1 MNRFVCAAPSTGML
15 AGRCYAL
22 SRVNVRFALLD
33 PMPQVTEQ
41 HRAARRAEILAA
53 ACRCF
58 ARDGF
63 HATSIADIIRES
75 ELSAGSVYLYFKSK
89 TEIIAAVVEMT
100 LGTADELFAELLAN
114 DATPSPEE
122 TVAFM
127 LDAVMQR
134 AVHHPLLGV
143 DMSRVALH
151 AWAEALRDP
160 EIANRIE
167 HTLRHLRGHYAQ
179 VARRWQAAGTI
190 DPDTD
195 PEHIGAVLLGIV
207 HAFALQRLLIPGTD
221 PNQYL
226 SGVRALLADA
236 RG

>member
-1 MNRFVCAAPSTGML
+1 
-15 AGRCYAL
+15 
-22 SRVNVRFALLD
+22 
-33 PMPQVTEQ
+33 MPQVTEQ

-75 ELSAGSVYLYFKSK
+75 DLSAGSVYLYFKSK

-100 LGTADELFAELLAN
+100 LGTADELFAELLAD
-114 DATPSPEE
+114 DASPSPEE

-127 LDAVMQR
+127 LDAVMER
-134 AVHHPLLGV
+134 AVHHPLLKV
-143 DMSRVALH
+143 DMSRVALN

-160 EIANRIE
+160 EIAARID
-167 HTLRHLRGHYAQ
+167 HTLRHLRKHYSQ
-179 VARRWQAAGTI
+179 VACRWQAAGTI

-207 HAFALQRLLIPGTD
+207 HAFALQRLLIPGTH
-221 PNQYL
+221 PTQYL
-226 SGVRALLADA
+226 SGVRALLTAT

>member
-1 MNRFVCAAPSTGML
+1 
-15 AGRCYAL
+15 
-22 SRVNVRFALLD
+22 
-33 PMPQVTEQ
+33 MPQVTEQ

-75 ELSAGSVYLYFKSK
+75 GLSAGSVYLYFESK
-89 TEIIAAVVEMT
+89 NEIIAAVVEMT
-100 LGTADELFAELLAN
+100 LGTADELFAELLA
-114 DATPSPEE
+114 DGAAPSADE

-127 LDAVMQR
+127 VDAVMER
-134 AVHHPLLGV
+134 AVHHPVLEV

-160 EIANRIE
+160 DIADRIE
-167 HTLRHLRGHYAQ
+167 LTLRHLRRHYAE
-179 VARRWQAAGTI
+179 VARRWQAAGSI

-195 PEHIGAVLLGIV
+195 PEHVGGVLLGIV

-221 PNQYL
+221 PTDYL
-226 SGVRALLADA
+226 AGVRALL
-236 RG
+236 RSERRKETP

>member
-1 MNRFVCAAPSTGML
+1 
-15 AGRCYAL
+15 
-22 SRVNVRFALLD
+22 
-33 PMPQVTEQ
+33 MPQVTEQ

-75 ELSAGSVYLYFKSK
+75 GLSAGSVYLYFESK
-89 TEIIAAVVEMT
+89 NEIIAAVVEMT
-100 LGTADELFAELLAN
+100 LGTADELFAELLA
-114 DATPSPEE
+114 DGAIPTPGE

-127 LDAVMQR
+127 VDAVMER
-134 AVHHPLLGV
+134 AVNHPVLGV

-160 EIANRIE
+160 DIADRIE

-179 VARRWQAAGTI
+179 VARRWQSAGTI

-195 PEHIGAVLLGIV
+195 PEHVGAVLLGIV

-221 PNQYL
+221 PTEYL
-226 SGVRALLADA
+226 SGVRALLAGQDETHRA
-236 RG
+236 